1 MLHTP
6 TNETAASPTGSD
18 DRLISWGE
26 VNRLTSLSRTSVWR
40 LSRLG
45 RFPKPVRIS
54 AGRSA
59 WSEAAVRSWI
69 RARLQPTP

>member
-1 MLHTP
+1 MLHTAN
-6 TNETAASPTGSD
+6 TNKSASPAGSD
-18 DRLISWGE
+18 DRLIPWGE

-54 AGRSA
+54 TGRSA

-69 RARLQPTP
+69 RARLQPSP